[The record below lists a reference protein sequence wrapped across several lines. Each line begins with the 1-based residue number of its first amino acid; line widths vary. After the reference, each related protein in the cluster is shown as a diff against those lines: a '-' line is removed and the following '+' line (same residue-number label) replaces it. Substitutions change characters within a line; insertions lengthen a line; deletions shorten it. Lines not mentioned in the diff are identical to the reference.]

1 MRIQRIIAVATR
13 FVVAQCDRTNTAA
26 ASVIACAFHLRHRQ
40 MYLGMPPVGGTPL
53 PVSSLLYGLSLYGS
67 ERRSEWLGTDKR
79 CLLLATASA

>member
-13 FVVAQCDRTNTAA
+13 FVVDQADRTNTAV

-40 MYLGMPPVGGTPL
+40 MYLGMPPAGGTPF
-53 PVSSLLYGLSLYGS
+53 SDGSLRGGLSPLGS
-67 ERRSEWLGTDKR
+67 ERRTEWLGTDKR